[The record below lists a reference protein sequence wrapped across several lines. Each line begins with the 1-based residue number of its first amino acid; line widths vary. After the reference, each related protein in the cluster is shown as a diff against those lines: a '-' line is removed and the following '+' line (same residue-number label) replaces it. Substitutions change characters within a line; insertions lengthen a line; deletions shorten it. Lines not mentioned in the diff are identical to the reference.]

1 MFDSMAKH
9 YEKIKE
15 HLGLDEA
22 LADSSE
28 DEQDKY
34 IRKYYQKEI

>member
-1 MFDSMAKH
+1 MFNQMSSH

-22 LADSSE
+22 LAESSE

-34 IRKYYQKEI
+34 IRKYN